1 MGVLSDKTRR
11 EFEALVAK
19 YPVAR
24 SAVIPCLHLA
34 QADVGYLSPAALEE
48 VAAFLGL
55 PAVQVMEVATFY
67 DMFHLQPIG
76 RHLIYVCHNVSCA
89 LLGVERLL
97 QHFQERW
104 GVRSGETTADG
115 LFTLRR
121 MECLAA
127 CCDAPAIQIDGQFHL
142 RVTPERLDALI
153 AGLRDGQG

>member
-1 MGVLSDKTRR
+1 MGVLSDKTLR
-11 EFEALVAK
+11 EFEGLLAK
-19 YPVAR
+19 YPVKR

-34 QADVGYLSPAALEE
+34 QAEVGHLSPAALEA
-48 VAAFLGL
+48 VAGFLGL
-55 PAVQVMEVATFY
+55 PPVQVMEVATFY

-89 LLGVERLL
+89 LLGVERLMRHL
-97 QHFQERW
+97 EERW

-115 LFTLRR
+115 LFTVRR

-127 CCDAPAIQIDGQFHL
+127 CGDAPAIQVDGRYHG
-142 RVTPERLDALI
+142 RVTPERFDALI